1 MKKAH
6 EITKIYQE
14 AMQRKYEERKV
25 EAIKFCEE
33 IGEEIE
39 KAAEAGAIKYQTVIP
54 QTLLPLVRD
63 ILGENGYRI
72 STDNG
77 FHLIWWPLV

>member
-14 AMQRKYEERKV
+14 AMQRKYEERKA

-33 IGEEIE
+33 IGEDIE
-39 KAAEAGAIKYQTVIP
+39 KAAEAGAIKYKTVIP
-54 QTLLPLVRD
+54 QTILPLVRD

-72 STDNG
+72 STDGG

>member
-14 AMQRKYEERKV
+14 AMQRKYEERKA

-39 KAAEAGAIKYQTVIP
+39 KVAETGAINYKTVIP
-54 QTLLPLVRD
+54 QTILPLVRD